1 MCLEDTVSRIMERYL
16 VYNSEISSYIVK
28 YVGLSLNKNLN
39 LSENG
44 VTLKFDDSVED
55 YVPTLMLYY
64 QERLAPYVD
73 LKPWIMH
80 TQVHVVVT
88 CVTKIKS

>member
-64 QERLAPYVD
+64 RERLAPYVD
-73 LKPWIMH
+73 LKP
-80 TQVHVVVT
+80 
-88 CVTKIKS
+88 